1 MRANVKA
8 ASARP
13 KFIAASARLNFIAA
27 GARFNFFA
35 RRTRLNLFAAPA
47 LACAALSL
55 AALMLAAPRAAAQGT
70 AQAGAQTPKQYT
82 APTGEPVPQSSTLA
96 EAPPA
101 PALPADW
108 TKQLADHH
116 ESIVTDRVRIHVF
129 RLRPGD
135 DLLGGIRA
143 YVNANHIQAAVLLS
157 AVGSLTQASIRYANQ
172 PEAHIHT
179 GHFEIVSI
187 TGTVEEGGEHVHLSI
202 ATGQGTMI
210 GGHLMTGCKIYTTGE
225 ITLAEL
231 VGVHFTRETD
241 TQGSGWD
248 ELKIYPTK
256 P

>member
-1 MRANVKA
+1 MRAIIKA

-13 KFIAASARLNFIAA
+13 KFIAARARLNFFATD
-27 GARFNFFA
+27 ARFNFLA
-35 RRTRLNLFAAPA
+35 RRTRLNLFAASA
-47 LACAALSL
+47 LTCAALSL
-55 AALMLAAPRAAAQGT
+55 AALMLAAPQAAAQG
-70 AQAGAQTPKQYT
+70 
-82 APTGEPVPQSSTLA
+82 STLA
-96 EAPPA
+96 DAPPA

-108 TKQLADHH
+108 TKQLAEQH

-231 VGVHFTRETD
+231 IGVHFTRETD

>member
-1 MRANVKA
+1 MHKVREICAHCTPQSAPGSGPNSRENHMKAIVKA

-13 KFIAASARLNFIAA
+13 K
-27 GARFNFFA
+27 
-35 RRTRLNLFAAPA
+35 LFAALA
-47 LACAALSL
+47 LICAAVSFV
-55 AALMLAAPRAAAQGT
+55 APQASAQAAAQT
-70 AQAGAQTPKQYT
+70 GAQTPKQYT
-82 APTGEPVPQSSTLA
+82 PPTGEPVPQSSTLA
-96 EAPPA
+96 DAPPA

-143 YVNANHIQAAVLLS
+143 YVKANHIQAAVLLS
-157 AVGSLTQASIRYANQ
+157 AVGSLTQASIRFANQ

-187 TGTVEEGGEHVHLSI
+187 TGTVEEGSEHVHLSI
-202 ATGQGTMI
+202 STGQGTMI

-231 VGVHFTRETD
+231 IGVHFARETD

-248 ELKIYPTK
+248 ELKIYPSK

>member
-1 MRANVKA
+1 MRVMMNSTV
-8 ASARP
+8 RT
-13 KFIAASARLNFIAA
+13 KFLA
-27 GARFNFFA
+27 
-35 RRTRLNLFAAPA
+35 A
-47 LACAALSL
+47 LAVVCAALT
-55 AALMLAAPRAAAQGT
+55 LAAPQSAAQM
-70 AQAGAQTPKQYT
+70 PKQYT
-82 APTGEPVPQSSTLA
+82 PPTGEPVPQSSTL
-96 EAPPA
+96 ENAPPA
-101 PALPADW
+101 PPLPANW
-108 TKQLADHH
+108 TETLADRH
-116 ESIVTDRVRIHVF
+116 EAITTDRVRIHVF

-172 PEAHIHT
+172 PEAHIPT
-179 GHFEIVSI
+179 GP
-187 TGTVEEGGEHVHLSI
+187 VEEGGEHVHLSI

-231 VGVHFTRETD
+231 VGVHFARETD

-248 ELKIYPTK
+248 ELKIYPSK

>member
-1 MRANVKA
+1 MKAIVKA
-8 ASARP
+8 ASAGL
-13 KFIAASARLNFIAA
+13 K
-27 GARFNFFA
+27 RFA
-35 RRTRLNLFAAPA
+35 VLA
-47 LACAALSL
+47 LICAALTC
-55 AALMLAAPRAAAQGT
+55 AAPQAAAQAA
-70 AQAGAQTPKQYT
+70 AQMPKQYT
-82 APTGEPVPQSSTLA
+82 PPGAEPVPQSSTLA
-96 EAPPA
+96 DAPPA

-108 TKQLADHH
+108 TKQIADRH
-116 ESIVTDRVRIHVF
+116 ESITTDRLRIHVF

-143 YVNANHIQAAVLLS
+143 YVNAHHIQAAVLLS

-241 TQGSGWD
+241 TGGSGWD
-248 ELKIYPTK
+248 ELKIYPSK

>member
-1 MRANVKA
+1 MKTIAIPLFLA
-8 ASARP
+8 AMTLSATAQTKP
-13 KFIAASARLNFIAA
+13 TPPQYK
-27 GARFNFFA
+27 
-35 RRTRLNLFAAPA
+35 APA
-47 LACAALSL
+47 A
-55 AALMLAAPRAAAQGT
+55 
-70 AQAGAQTPKQYT
+70 
-82 APTGEPVPQSSTLA
+82 EPVPESRTLENA
-96 EAPPA
+96 PEAPE
-101 PALPADW
+101 LPADW
-108 TKQLADHH
+108 SKLLVEHH
-116 ESIVTDRVRIHVF
+116 EAIATDRRRIHVL

-172 PEAHIHT
+172 PEAHVHT

-202 ATGQGTMI
+202 STGQGTMI

-231 VGVHFTRETD
+231 VGARFTRETD
-241 TQGSGWD
+241 TQSSGWD
-248 ELKIYPTK
+248 ELKIYPVK